1 MGGVDIDSIAIL
13 QDVDSTPFG
22 KVRLYIEDGKVRVC
36 GDDVSRIMEVAWKPC
51 EGKCY
56 STLTFADV
64 DDITRIAQDAG
75 EPGVASYFVDWITR
89 KVVPGVRQ
97 YNMYITDTSEEA
109 VMKYTAEQE
118 AALDIDDDWLND
130 PRLGALD
137 ITQHCDPPNLWRLI
151 SCLIRRS

>member
-1 MGGVDIDSIAIL
+1 M
-13 QDVDSTPFG
+13 
-22 KVRLYIEDGKVRVC
+22 RVC

-51 EGKCY
+51 EGKCRSIRRDLY
-56 STLTFADV
+56 VANDGGVTLLTFADV
-64 DDITRIAQDAG
+64 DDVARIAQDAG

-137 ITQHCDPPNLWRLI
+137 ITQYCDPPNLWRLI
-151 SCLIRRS
+151 SYLMRRS